1 MNAPARI
8 IPASGIQY
16 PLLLLGEPGR
26 QPDSPRRRHP
36 AKSTAGATA
45 ARTKETAQEENP
57 PRTSQRGL
65 RHNSKKCYKGYYSPV
80 PATFKTFSKKV
91 SHLFFRGAKAALCFP
106 WVQPW
111 GSPAVRLPFLA
122 VPCPF
127 ALAVLYLFAY
137 ILSPAFPWRGGGRRP
152 TERSVLHD

>member
-26 QPDSPRRRHP
+26 QPDRPRRHP

-57 PRTSQRGL
+57 LGHPKGDCDTILKNVTRDTIALSPPL
-65 RHNSKKCYKGYYSPV
+65 SRHFPKKCRIFFGV
-80 PATFKTFSKKV
+80 PRRRCVFRGSSRGGVRRFASHSLPSRAP
-91 SHLFFRGAKAALCFP
+91 SHL
-106 WVQPW
+106 
-111 GSPAVRLPFLA
+111 PFCTSLHIYY
-122 VPCPF
+122 PR
-127 ALAVLYLFAY
+127 
-137 ILSPAFPWRGGGRRP
+137 LSPGGGGRRP
-152 TERSVLHD
+152 MERSVLHD

>member
-57 PRTSQRGL
+57 LGHPKGDCDTILKNVTRDTIALSPPL
-65 RHNSKKCYKGYYSPV
+65 SRHFPKKCRIFSGCQGGAVFSVGPAVGESGGSPPIPCRPV
-80 PATFKTFSKKV
+80 PLRTCRSV
-91 SHLFFRGAKAALCFP
+91 PLCIYIIPGFP
-106 WVQPW
+106 
-111 GSPAVRLPFLA
+111 LE
-122 VPCPF
+122 
-127 ALAVLYLFAY
+127 
-137 ILSPAFPWRGGGRRP
+137 GGGRRP
-152 TERSVLHD
+152 MERSVLHD

>member
-26 QPDSPRRRHP
+26 QPDRPRRHP

-57 PRTSQRGL
+57 LGHPKGDCDTILKNVTRDTIALSPPL
-65 RHNSKKCYKGYYSPV
+65 SRHFPKKCRIFFGVPRRRCVFRGSSRGESGGSPPIPCRPV
-80 PATFKTFSKKV
+80 PLRTCRSV
-91 SHLFFRGAKAALCFP
+91 PLCIYIIPGFP
-106 WVQPW
+106 
-111 GSPAVRLPFLA
+111 LE
-122 VPCPF
+122 
-127 ALAVLYLFAY
+127 
-137 ILSPAFPWRGGGRRP
+137 GGGRRP

>member
-26 QPDSPRRRHP
+26 QPDRPRRHP

-57 PRTSQRGL
+57 LGHPKGDCDTILKNVTRDTIALSPPL
-65 RHNSKKCYKGYYSPV
+65 SRHFPKKCRIFSGCQGGAVFSV
-80 PATFKTFSKKV
+80 GPAV
-91 SHLFFRGAKAALCFP
+91 
-106 WVQPW
+106 

-152 TERSVLHD
+152 MERSVLHD

>member
-26 QPDSPRRRHP
+26 QPDRPRRHP

-91 SHLFFRGAKAALCFP
+91 SHLFGVPRRRCVFRGSSRGESG
-106 WVQPW
+106 
-111 GSPAVRLPFLA
+111 GSPPIPCRP
-122 VPCPF
+122 VPLRTCRSVP
-127 ALAVLYLFAY
+127 LCIY
-137 ILSPAFPWRGGGRRP
+137 IIPGFPLEGGGRRP

>member
-26 QPDSPRRRHP
+26 QPDRPRRHP

-91 SHLFFRGAKAALCFP
+91 SHLFGVPRRRCVFRGSSR
-106 WVQPW
+106 
-111 GSPAVRLPFLA
+111 GGVRRFASHSLPSRAPSHLPFCTSLHIYY
-122 VPCPF
+122 PR
-127 ALAVLYLFAY
+127 
-137 ILSPAFPWRGGGRRP
+137 LSPGGGGRRP
-152 TERSVLHD
+152 MERSVLHD